1 LLHGNAAGLRQLTMQ
16 RCQARVLLPAVGVRD
31 EDQVKLGWCCKIE
44 LEDSQVGLWLAD
56 VGEPQ
61 LDA

>member
-1 LLHGNAAGLRQLTMQ
+1 LLHGTATGLEQLTMQ
-16 RCQARVLLPAVGVRD
+16 CFQARVLLPAVGVGD
-31 EDQVKLGWCCKIE
+31 EDQVKLCWCCKVE